1 MTCEDCM
8 FSAPEKLHDGNT
20 FCRDDDGNYIFP
32 YVCCRFPQFVGKMAD
47 DCCGEYK
54 ERCQYVY
61 GEEH

>member
-32 YVCCRFPQFVGKMAD
+32 YVCCRFPQFVGKEAD